1 MSIPW
6 FHASPLPAPGACLTL
21 DRDEAKHALGVRRL
35 GAGDGVTVFDG
46 CGGIAEATITGERS
60 RDGGPIIRVTAVRRQ
75 ERRGTDVAV
84 GVAPPKGD
92 RLATMLDMLGQL
104 GVSRVVPLDTRHGVV
119 DAGSI
124 NRPRAERI
132 LLEATKQSRGA
143 WVTELGAA
151 ASVRSFVEASI
162 ADGREVF
169 IAQPGGGLGECGT
182 GRAAVAI
189 GPEGGFSPDEVVEAI
204 TAGARPVDLGPTVLR
219 VETAAVSFVARL
231 RARPA

>member
-46 CGGIAEATITGERS
+46 RGGIAEATITGERS
-60 RDGGPIIRVTAVRRQ
+60 RDGGPVIRVTAVRCE
-75 ERRGTDVAV
+75 ERRGIDVSV

-92 RLATMLDMLGQL
+92 RLSTMLDMLGQL
-104 GVSRVVPLDTRHGVV
+104 GVSRVVPLATRHGVV

-151 ASVRSFVEASI
+151 ATVREFVAASV
-162 ADGREVF
+162 ADGRDVLL
-169 IAQPGGGLGECGT
+169 AQPGGAVAECDS
-182 GRAAVAI
+182 GRAAIVV
-189 GPEGGFSPDEVVEAI
+189 GPEGGFAPEEVAEAI
-204 TAGARPVDLGPTVLR
+204 AAGARSVDLGPAILR
-219 VETAAVSFVARL
+219 VETAAVALAARL